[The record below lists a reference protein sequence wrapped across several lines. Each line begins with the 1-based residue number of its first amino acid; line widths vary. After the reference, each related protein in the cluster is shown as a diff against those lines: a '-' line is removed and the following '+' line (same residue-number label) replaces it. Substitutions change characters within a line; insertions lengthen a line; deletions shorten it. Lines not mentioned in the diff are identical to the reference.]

1 VTFPSTKALLSSICF
16 DPKTAAGAKHVFG
29 ILLFLLFYVLG
40 IGATREKHIIF
51 TKYLLYFHK
60 MNQKHTK

>member
-1 VTFPSTKALLSSICF
+1 LTPKNGDFSKHTSTLFSICF

-40 IGATREKHIIF
+40 IGATYENI
-51 TKYLLYFHK
+51 
-60 MNQKHTK
+60 